1 MILVN
6 SKRNLKVGW
15 KMADYQ
21 KMYAVLC
28 GAIDEVIPVLECVP
42 QALPCVRA
50 LCTAL
55 EQAEALYIEADDTPL
70 RLLPPK
76 EAPENTAQA

>member
-1 MILVN
+1 
-6 SKRNLKVGW
+6 
-15 KMADYQ
+15 MADNQ

-42 QALPCVRA
+42 QVLPCVRA

>member
-1 MILVN
+1 
-6 SKRNLKVGW
+6 
-15 KMADYQ
+15 MADYQ

-42 QALPCVRA
+42 QVLPCVRA

>member
-1 MILVN
+1 
-6 SKRNLKVGW
+6 
-15 KMADYQ
+15 MADYQ

-28 GAIDEVIPVLECVP
+28 GAIDEVIPVLECIP
-42 QALPCVRA
+42 PALPCART

-76 EAPENTAQA
+76 DAPENTAQA

>member
-1 MILVN
+1 
-6 SKRNLKVGW
+6 
-15 KMADYQ
+15 MADYQ

-28 GAIDEVIPVLECVP
+28 GTIDEVIPVLECIP
-42 QALPCVRA
+42 PALPCAHA

-70 RLLPPK
+70 RLLSQ
-76 EAPENTAQA
+76 EDAPENTAQA

>member
-1 MILVN
+1 
-6 SKRNLKVGW
+6 
-15 KMADYQ
+15 MADYQ

-28 GAIDEVIPVLECVP
+28 GAIDEVIPALECVP

-50 LCTAL
+50 LCAAL

-76 EAPENTAQA
+76 DAPENTAQA